1 LKLKY
6 IHRKPRPYGNFSIE
20 NYFQTI
26 GEQLS
31 KKVEVS
37 HWNAPFFSKGF
48 FNRFWSVQ
56 AVRALRKADV
66 YHITGDTHFLIWGVR
81 RDKKKVLTIHDLGF
95 LRDSKGI
102 KQRILKYFWL
112 TGPMKK
118 ADAVTTVSVATKN
131 DILRFFPKYRKK
143 IHVIPTVIDPRF
155 TPVEKAFNTERPTI
169 LLLGSAPNKNLK
181 RVLKATKGLNVHLS
195 IVAQLDAEEKA
206 LLAGQSYEVAS
217 SISFESLLEKYQQ
230 TDIVMLCSTLEG
242 FGMPIIEAQATGR
255 VVLTSNCSSMPD
267 VAGKGALLVDPFSIK
282 SMREGL
288 EKLISDSKLRD
299 SLINEGFENIKRFLP
314 ETISA
319 MYFEV
324 YSGLVKRGK

>member
-1 LKLKY
+1 VKLKY

-20 NYFQTI
+20 NYFRTI
-26 GEQLS
+26 GEQLA
-31 KKVEVS
+31 KKISVT
-37 HWNAPFFSKGF
+37 HWEAPFFSKGF

-56 AVRALRKADV
+56 AVRALRNADI

-267 VAGKGALLVDPFSIK
+267 VAGNGALLVDPLSIK

-288 EKLISDSKLRD
+288 EKLISDATLREKL
-299 SLINEGFENIKRFLP
+299 IQAGFENVIRFDA
-314 ETISA
+314 ETISEQYYRLYKA
-319 MYFEV
+319 
-324 YSGLVKRGK
+324 LK

>member
-1 LKLKY
+1 MRSL
-6 IHRKPRPYGNFSIE
+6 G
-20 NYFQTI
+20 
-26 GEQLS
+26 
-31 KKVEVS
+31 
-37 HWNAPFFSKGF
+37 
-48 FNRFWSVQ
+48 
-56 AVRALRKADV
+56 KADI

-95 LRDSKGI
+95 LWDSKGI
-102 KQRILKYFWL
+102 KRMILKYFWL

-143 IHVIPTVIDPRF
+143 IYVIPTVIDPRF
-155 TPVEKAFNTERPTI
+155 TPVEKAFNTECPTI

-267 VAGKGALLVDPFSIK
+267 VAGKGALLVDPLSIK

-288 EKLISDSKLRD
+288 EKLISDSKLRET
-299 SLINEGFENIKRFLP
+299 LTNEGFENVKRFDP
-314 ETISA
+314 EVVSA
-319 MYFEV
+319 QYYDV
-324 YSGLVKRGK
+324 YSSLVKRRK